1 MMKKL
6 IICGLFALLLGA
18 IIIAFR
24 QDSPHDE
31 MIRILQKINKQNNNT
46 GNPFNQEAK
55 IAFYDSLLK
64 KPGNSQ
70 NQYLL
75 SAKAS
80 LLLKA
85 GKEDQSVKIYENLL
99 YHMDFMLGDNMLPD
113 LGIAYM
119 RLGERNNCML
129 NHNGSSVL
137 PSLL

>member
-55 IAFYDSLLK
+55 IAFL
-64 KPGNSQ
+64 
-70 NQYLL
+70 
-75 SAKAS
+75 
-80 LLLKA
+80 
-85 GKEDQSVKIYENLL
+85 
-99 YHMDFMLGDNMLPD
+99 
-113 LGIAYM
+113 
-119 RLGERNNCML
+119 
-129 NHNGSSVL
+129 
-137 PSLL
+137 